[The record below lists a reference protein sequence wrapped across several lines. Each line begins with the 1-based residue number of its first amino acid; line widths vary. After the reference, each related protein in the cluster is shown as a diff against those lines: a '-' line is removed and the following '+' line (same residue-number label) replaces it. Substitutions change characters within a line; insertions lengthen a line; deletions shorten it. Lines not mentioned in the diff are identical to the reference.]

1 MFRIHL
7 HKSYASN
14 FGNTGSWL
22 VVWKLKSRLV
32 SVKHSEDILQAN
44 PREHPV
50 RWRSKVPYFAS
61 EATSRKCWALQDY
74 TFLGVCLASFL
85 ANSGARQPRWASKK
99 TMLLSDSNRSGPWTE
114 GLLNLC
120 RLDPGLSPKH
130 SLFVSGQFVDRSVL
144 MFHASSRK
152 TSIMF
157 RTFVLTF
164 LSRSPSRCLILSND
178 EDWTDLYYGYMYM
191 YICRITKYPK
201 PKTNYTLFNPGP
213 DLSFVQV
220 SANDIYPTRLSPV
233 WDDCGR
239 SRSFSGCLAV
249 LQRAESRL
257 IPCDCIAE

>member
-7 HKSYASN
+7 HKSCASN
-14 FGNTGSWL
+14 FGNTGSRL
-22 VVWKLKSRLV
+22 VAWKLKSRLV
-32 SVKHSEDILQAN
+32 SVKHSEYVLQAN

-74 TFLGVCLASFL
+74 TFLGGVFCFVSFQQWCPPTQV
-85 ANSGARQPRWASKK
+85 SFQKR
-99 TMLLSDSNRSGPWTE
+99 LLSDSNRSGPWTE

-120 RLDPGLSPKH
+120 RLDPGLSHKH
-130 SLFVSGQFVDRSVL
+130 SLFVSGQFVCRSVL

-178 EDWTDLYYGYMYM
+178 EDWTDLYYV
-191 YICRITKYPK
+191 YIYICLCRITKYPK
-201 PKTNYTLFNPGP
+201 PKTKYTLFNPGP
-213 DLSFVQV
+213 DPSFVQV

-257 IPCDCIAE
+257 ITCDCIAE